1 MLRRLGV
8 APPKK
13 GLFRLAD
20 GTRIE
25 RDIGQTW
32 VRLEGSGAIV
42 PVIFGDEDARPLI
55 GAVTLEIFLLG
66 VDPVGGCLMP
76 VAGFLM
82 LQSG

>member
-1 MLRRLGV
+1 MC
-8 APPKK
+8 
-13 GLFRLAD
+13 
-20 GTRIE
+20 
-25 RDIGQTW
+25 Q
-32 VRLEGSGAIV
+32 SS
-42 PVIFGDEDARPLI
+42 FGDEDARPLI